1 MQALLAK
8 LSVTEIVHLRGHVL
22 DNVTYRFERN
32 EEVSTEMWNP
42 LLFAVHVGALPL
54 VRLLVERATH
64 TPLLC
69 LMKPCAENETDDKNV
84 RSFPEDKIYAL
95 LIAYENQYANLFA
108 YLLDTFAMQW
118 SKRAVPYLTDLYRA
132 ADERGPEADA
142 PPKKWLEGIPI
153 LLRSATAIAYYKGLP
168 FAEKRDF
175 VFETMHDLA
184 DDAQTREAF
193 ANEFAEAPYAGV
205 FLFFLLFDDKSDNE
219 ELVRRSFKNA
229 R

>member
-1 MQALLAK
+1 M
-8 LSVTEIVHLRGHVL
+8 HLRGHVL
-22 DNVTYRFERN
+22 DNVNYRFERAD
-32 EEVSTEMWNP
+32 EQSTEMWNP
-42 LLFAVHVGALPL
+42 LLFAVHVGALDL
-54 VRLLVERATH
+54 VQLLVERATH
-64 TPLLC
+64 TPLIC

-95 LIAYENQYANLFA
+95 LIAYEKQYTQLFA
-108 YLLDTFAMQW
+108 YLLDKFAMQW

-142 PPKKWLEGIPI
+142 QQPKKWLEGIPI
-153 LLRSATAIAYYKGLP
+153 LLQSATAVAYYKGLP

-175 VFETMHDLA
+175 IFETMHDLA
-184 DDAQTREAF
+184 EDLATREAF
-193 ANEFAEAPYAGV
+193 SDEFAEAPYAGV

-219 ELVRRSFKNA
+219 TLVRRSLQNA